1 MNLPI
6 RTTAIELQHL
16 EQVLAS
22 AGWALIVRK
31 LESLELRAAD
41 EEHKAPNWDV
51 VREARGKRDGL
62 RLALQA
68 PRILIEEIAE
78 QLKEGGK

>member
-31 LESLELRAAD
+31 IEALEVRAAG
-41 EEHKAPNWDV
+41 EEHKAPNWDA
-51 VREARGKRDGL
+51 VREARGKREGL
-62 RLALQA
+62 SLALEA
-68 PRILIEEIAE
+68 PHILVQEITE
-78 QLKEGGK
+78 QLKQEGK

>member
-6 RTTAIELQHL
+6 KPSAIELQHL

-31 LESLELRAAD
+31 METMGTQATLSALKAKTWD
-41 EEHKAPNWDV
+41 ETLV
-51 VREARGKRDGL
+51 ARGKLEGL
-62 RLALQA
+62 TLAVRA
-68 PRILIEEIAE
+68 PQILLEEINE
-78 QLKEGGK
+78 QLKQEGK